1 MSRPVIPAH
10 VKNLIQ
16 EIAPYMGGAK
26 DMDVIFAGLLS
37 LKEKYILPTPKIGIN
52 NPKHP
57 YYCKATPE
65 EEKGLAKS
73 FEALKNAD
81 CMIIKPGDNVL
92 EALDK
97 A

>member
-1 MSRPVIPAH
+1 MV
-10 VKNLIQ
+10 
-16 EIAPYMGGAK
+16 
-26 DMDVIFAGLLS
+26 
-37 LKEKYILPTPKIGIN
+37 TKIGIN

-81 CMIIKPGDNVL
+81 CMIIKPGDNIL